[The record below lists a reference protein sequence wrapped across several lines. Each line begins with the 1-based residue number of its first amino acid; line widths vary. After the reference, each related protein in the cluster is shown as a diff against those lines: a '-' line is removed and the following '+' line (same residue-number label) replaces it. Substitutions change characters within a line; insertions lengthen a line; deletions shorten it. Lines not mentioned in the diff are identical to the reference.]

1 MVAQGGRQ
9 ALTPQGYIL
18 CYCINRPG
26 ALAPYIQEFA
36 RRSGL
41 PVVQLCGIRQ
51 KVHPKARCILDAGPA
66 EFLELFENAAFVFTN
81 SFHGTVFST
90 QFRVPFF
97 TAVSPA
103 ELADPES
110 SRTFSLLSRL
120 GLSDRIVGQGST
132 DALETPVDWDAVEPR
147 LLAARAASLEYLRDA
162 LENRPFAP
170 EPEAAPPAAATDQP
184 PRLAD
189 RGRCT
194 GCTACAAGC
203 PKDAITMVRDS
214 EGFSYP
220 AVDLNACIHCG
231 RCTAICPILR
241 QREPMP
247 LPAAFA
253 AWNADDQIRRHST
266 SGGALNACIHCGR
279 CTAICPILRQREPMP
294 LPAAFAAWNADDQIR
309 RHSTSGGAFT
319 ALAEYI
325 LEGGGVVYGAA
336 LDGKQHLR
344 HVACFRKEDLWRLRG
359 AKYVQS
365 DALAEYIL
373 EGGGVVYGA
382 ALDGKQHLRHVAC
395 FRKEDLWRL
404 RGAKYVQSDLGQT
417 FRLEGGG
424 VVYGA
429 ALDGKQHLRHVA
441 CFRKEDLWRLRG
453 AKYVQSDLGQ
463 TFREIREALK
473 KRPVLFS
480 GTPCQVDGLY
490 RFLGGKPE
498 NLTTCDLVCHGV
510 PSPGVWEDMVRS
522 MERRKG
528 KAIQS
533 VRFRDKVT
541 GWKDSHLTLIY
552 GDGTVD
558 SAPLFATEYGRAFGR
573 ALFLRPCC
581 HRCAY
586 TNLNRPGD
594 FTLGDFWGL
603 GPDEL
608 PEQQTRGVS
617 LLLVLFLR
625 PCCHR
630 CAYTNLNRP
639 GDFTLGDFWGLGP
652 DELPEQQTRGVSLL
666 LVNSPHPCCHRCAYT
681 NLNRP
686 GDFTLGDFWGLG
698 PDELPEQQTRGVSLL
713 LVNSP
718 HGSYLF
724 DQLPLRR
731 QAFPIE
737 RAVAGNPRL
746 AFPLAPPPDRAA
758 FFAAYTL
765 KPFEQ
770 VRKQYFKVPPLPVRL
785 AGKALTPE
793 VKAKIRQKLR

>member
-1 MVAQGGRQ
+1 MKTGLVTFYHIHHYGAALQAAATERAVETLGHECEIIDYFVNQDNALFRRPTGLGSVAADAHTALHYQALKTRYERFEQFSRDHLRISAHRYLSAAELRQAQLPYDAILSGSDQIWNPKIFPNGHFDPVFFGAFSDRRKIAYAPSFGIPKVPEDMEQELRSYLGAFSHLSVRERQGQAIVTEVTGQTVPVVLDPTLLLTAEQWSTAASRHMVAQGGRQ

-51 KVHPKARCILDAGPA
+51 KVHPKVRCILDAGPA

-132 DALETPVDWDAVEPR
+132 DALETPVDWEAVEPR

-170 EPEAAPPAAATDQP
+170 EPEAPPPAAATDQP

-266 SGGALNACIHCGR
+266 SGGA
-279 CTAICPILRQREPMP
+279 
-294 LPAAFAAWNADDQIR
+294 
-309 RHSTSGGAFT
+309 FT

-325 LEGGGVVYGAA
+325 
-336 LDGKQHLR
+336 
-344 HVACFRKEDLWRLRG
+344 
-359 AKYVQS
+359 
-365 DALAEYIL
+365 
-373 EGGGVVYGA
+373 
-382 ALDGKQHLRHVAC
+382 
-395 FRKEDLWRL
+395 
-404 RGAKYVQSDLGQT
+404 
-417 FRLEGGG
+417 LEGGG

-617 LLLVLFLR
+617 LLLV
-625 PCCHR
+625 
-630 CAYTNLNRP
+630 
-639 GDFTLGDFWGLGP
+639 
-652 DELPEQQTRGVSLL
+652 
-666 LVNSPHPCCHRCAYT
+666 
-681 NLNRP
+681 
-686 GDFTLGDFWGLG
+686 
-698 PDELPEQQTRGVSLL
+698 
-713 LVNSP
+713 NSP